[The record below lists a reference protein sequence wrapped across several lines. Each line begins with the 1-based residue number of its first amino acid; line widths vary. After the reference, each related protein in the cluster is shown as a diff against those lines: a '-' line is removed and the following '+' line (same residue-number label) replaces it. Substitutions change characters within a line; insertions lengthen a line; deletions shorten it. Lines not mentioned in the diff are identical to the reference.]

1 MRVETNGKLLCLAC
15 HDDIKAAKAIFFET
29 KMFSISE
36 NIITHKIISQLT
48 IAEDERERG
57 REKTDVLE
65 ALGERKARTPSLKL
79 K

>member
-48 IAEDERERG
+48 IAEDERER
-57 REKTDVLE
+57 E
-65 ALGERKARTPSLKL
+65 GERKQMSWKRWVNERLERHP
-79 K
+79 